1 MLGKESQYFMDLNNL
16 PIGFALGMSMK
27 KDALDAYSKL
37 TEAEK
42 EQVLNECRDAKSKA
56 DMNRI
61 ISRLSGDWLA

>member
-1 MLGKESQYFMDLNNL
+1 MDLNNL

-27 KDALDAYSKL
+27 KDAYSKL

>member
-1 MLGKESQYFMDLNNL
+1 MDFTNL
-16 PIGFALGMSMK
+16 PMGFVMGIAGNG
-27 KDALDAYSKL
+27 DALDAYNRL

-56 DMNRI
+56 DMDRI